1 MKKATL
7 VKLGL
12 SFAGIQHLPHAAAV
26 QVTVLQRQKM
36 EKLKSLG

>member
-12 SFAGIQHLPHAAAV
+12 SFAGNLPHAAAV